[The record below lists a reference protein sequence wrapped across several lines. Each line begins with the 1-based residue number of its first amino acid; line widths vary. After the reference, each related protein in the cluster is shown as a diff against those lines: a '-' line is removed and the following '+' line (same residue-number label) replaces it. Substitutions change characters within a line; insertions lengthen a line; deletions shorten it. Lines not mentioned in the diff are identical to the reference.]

1 MDMAK
6 ISDRTIVYA
15 FETCLYIAQCVPT
28 RSPMD
33 DRGLQIRIRPVRKT
47 VKITH
52 HPKHEH
58 RLRADSSRE
67 PARNVNVKVACQIG
81 TQEFTVLII

>member
-1 MDMAK
+1 M
-6 ISDRTIVYA
+6 YA

-33 DRGLQIRIRPVRKT
+33 DRGLQIRIRE
-47 VKITH
+47 
-52 HPKHEH
+52 HEH

>member
-1 MDMAK
+1 M
-6 ISDRTIVYA
+6 YA

-52 HPKHEH
+52 HPKSGCKMHS
-58 RLRADSSRE
+58 LSTNIDSE
-67 PARNVNVKVACQIG
+67 
-81 TQEFTVLII
+81 LIRVVSQPET